1 MLDWLKRPASETQIT
16 HGQRLW
22 LYVLCGL
29 AMVYLMAPSLLV
41 IPMSFSDSR
50 FLEFPPREYGLRW
63 YENYLFSIEWM
74 DATRVSFTAAI
85 LTVLVATPVG
95 TAAAYAL
102 HVSGV
107 RYAQLL
113 QLALTT
119 PIMVPVIL
127 IGIALFFLF
136 AKLGLNNTI
145 PGLVL
150 AHSMLALPFVL
161 ITVSAG
167 LKTYDM
173 NQELVA
179 RSLGASRLKAFL
191 TVTLPQIRFSI
202 ISGALLAFITSLDE
216 VVIALFISGGENA
229 TLTRRMFNALRDE
242 IDPTIAAISTILI
255 AISVLALV
263 LAQIFG
269 QQRQQIYRPQEDT

>member
-1 MLDWLKRPASETQIT
+1 MNWFTRPASDTQIT

-22 LYVLCGL
+22 LYTLCGL
-29 AMVYLMAPSLLV
+29 TMAFLMAPSLLV

-50 FLEFPPREYGLRW
+50 FLQFPPETYSLRW

-85 LTVLVATPVG
+85 LTVCLSVPIG

-107 RYAQLL
+107 RYAQVM
-113 QLALTT
+113 QMALTT

-127 IGIALFFLF
+127 IGIGVFFLY
-136 AKLGLNNTI
+136 ARLGLNNSI
-145 PGLVL
+145 LGLVL

-179 RSLGASRLKAFL
+179 RSLGASRLTAFL

-202 ISGALLAFITSLDE
+202 ISGSLLAFLTSLDE
-216 VVIALFISGGENA
+216 VVVALFISGGENA

-242 IDPTIAAISTILI
+242 IDPTIASISTLLI
-255 AISVLALV
+255 AVSCLLLV

-269 QQRQQIYRPQEDT
+269 RERTTDYRPQEDT

>member
-1 MLDWLKRPASETQIT
+1 MNWFNRPASDTQIT

-29 AMVYLMAPSLLV
+29 VMAFLMAPSLLV

-50 FLEFPPREYGLRW
+50 FLEFPPQEYSFRW

-85 LTVLVATPVG
+85 LTVGLSVPIG

-113 QLALTT
+113 QMALTT

-127 IGIALFFLF
+127 IGIGVFFLY
-136 AKLGLNNTI
+136 ARLGLNNSTA
-145 PGLVL
+145 GLVF

-179 RSLGASRLKAFL
+179 RSLGASRFTAFL

-202 ISGALLAFITSLDE
+202 ISGSLLAFITSLDE
-216 VVIALFISGGENA
+216 VVVALFISGGENA

-242 IDPTIAAISTILI
+242 IDPTIASISTLLI
-255 AISVLALV
+255 AVSVLLLV

-269 QQRQQIYRPQEDT
+269 QERQTKYRPQEEN